1 MAGAGPADNE
11 GNEPEAV
18 GKTMTYEEALAWWF
32 GRINY
37 EVRAATPRDLKL
49 ERMRAVLRRL
59 GNPQDRLRLV
69 HVTGTKGKGST
80 CAMLASVVQAAGYR
94 VGLFTSPHLEH
105 VSERVQVNGVPISAP
120 ELTAR
125 LNEIRPAVEEVER
138 QGPPVTFFE
147 ISTAVGFLHFLYR
160 RCDLAIIEVG
170 LGGRYDSTNVCW
182 PLVAVIT
189 NIGYDHMNQ
198 LGSTLEAIAYQKA
211 GIIKRGVPVVSG
223 ERQAGPREVIR
234 RVAEEQNAPW
244 FEVGLME
251 RQAAQRYR
259 LGLCGEHQRDNAAV
273 ALATLECLRQAG
285 LHLPESAV
293 RQGLAQVAWPARIE
307 CLRRHPTLILDTAHN
322 VPSIQALL
330 DTLRRQFPT
339 SGRRH
344 VIFAVSADKQYPQ
357 MLQLLSGYFDEFYLT
372 RYGNNPRCVSP
383 EHLAELLAAQ
393 NPRPNFRL
401 FASAQAA
408 WEAAWAAV
416 APEDLLCITGS
427 VFLAGELQKTARSSA
442 NILLNPSP
450 PTPLPPLG
458 TPIST
463 TQKSG

>member
-1 MAGAGPADNE
+1 MAGAGPTDNE

-330 DTLRRQFPT
+330 QTLRSHWPV
-339 SGRRH
+339 SGRRRL
-344 VIFAVSADKQYPQ
+344 IFAVSADKEYPQ
-357 MLQLLSGYFDEFYLT
+357 MLDLLAEDFDVFYLT
-372 RYGNNPRCVSP
+372 KYGNNPRCVPP
-383 EHLAELLAAQ
+383 ERLGELLAARA
-393 NPRPNFRL
+393 PHRTLRL
-401 FASAQAA
+401 FPSSLDA
-408 WEAAWAAV
+408 WEAARADAD
-416 APEDLLCITGS
+416 PEDLICITGS
-427 VFLAGELQKTARSSA
+427 VFLAGELQRLARNWSA
-442 NILLNPSP
+442 RPQARVSPSC
-450 PTPLPPLG
+450 T
-458 TPIST
+458 
-463 TQKSG
+463 SGVS